1 MNARSDGQ
9 PQFRIRRYPYGV
21 YYRKSRTRPWIVK
34 FKRNKHGVY
43 VGSYET
49 LDQATL
55 AANEYLLNEYMK
67 RLAQGLQTPN
77 VPWFTLKDPPR

>member
-21 YYRKSRTRPWIVK
+21 SRRKARTRPWIVK

-49 LDQATL
+49 LAQAAL
-55 AANEYLLNEYMK
+55 AANEY
-67 RLAQGLQTPN
+67 
-77 VPWFTLKDPPR
+77 TLKDPPR